1 MAWIGI
7 ARCQQPFVAEDD
19 GFFLRN
25 ETLNRFSALS
35 NSRGFR
41 GVQGRRFLIF
51 FAVSGIMDRITR
63 GGRGTDATVVEMGL
77 SKALAESR
85 STFAFNGPFEKHVF

>member
-1 MAWIGI
+1 MPWIGI

-25 ETLNRFSALS
+25 ETFNGSSALS

-41 GVQGRRFLIF
+41 GVQGCRLLVFL
-51 FAVSGIMDRITR
+51 AVSGIMHRIT
-63 GGRGTDATVVEMGL
+63 GSGRSTDATVVYMGF
-77 SKALAESR
+77 SKSLAESK